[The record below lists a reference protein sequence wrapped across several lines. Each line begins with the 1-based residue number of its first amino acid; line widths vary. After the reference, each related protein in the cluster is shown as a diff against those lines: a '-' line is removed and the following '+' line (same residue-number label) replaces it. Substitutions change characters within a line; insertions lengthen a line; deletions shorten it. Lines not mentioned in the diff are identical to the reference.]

1 MFRPRQFCG
10 ILLVGL
16 MAVSVA
22 PAYYH
27 FVHYTSRSAPYLPV
41 PEKFDLRVLPNKT
54 ITFFSSDIGPTQYV
68 PNDSFPSV
76 LSQMKQAAKAW
87 NGLPTSDLRVAFGGL
102 FSQDTLQAAPGG
114 EIVFDDEIPPGLLAF
129 STHTAATT
137 PVADAEGNLF
147 FPITRAIV
155 HMHRDLTQVP
165 GPSFSEGFFLT
176 LVHEMGHALGLQH
189 TFTSSVMSTAVTRG
203 TSLSRP
209 LDVDDVAA
217 VSLLYPRNLAALTG
231 SITGTVTAGGAGVHL
246 ASVVALRA
254 GGGAVSALTNPDGSY
269 QIQGIPPGQ
278 YLLYVHPLPPTA
290 NIVFPVD
297 PDGNTLNPSGPF
309 TTVFYPNTINPL
321 QAVPIAVTAGAS
333 VDSKNFTV
341 QPRAGVTISD
351 VSTYSFFGN
360 NAVHTAYLDTT
371 SGLGTFVAQG
381 NGLGANGQAAP
392 GLNMHVLGGSAIV
405 RPGGLRGYGTTPTY
419 LAVDLQFGLAG
430 TPGPQHLVFSLPDY
444 AFVLP
449 AGLNLVSGQP
459 PSITSLAPVADG
471 SSTLAL
477 VGTNLVA
484 GSQVYFDGLPGVTSI
499 VDATHGTVVPPPGS
513 SGQRATVTVFNP
525 DGQNSMFVEAD
536 APPTYQYGVAPAPAV
551 VFAPASLPAGVEAM
565 VEITGTDTNFAEGQT
580 TIGFGSSDIFVRR
593 LWVLSPTHA
602 YANVVVM
609 PQAPVGTKMASA
621 ISGFQVFS
629 QADAF
634 QTTAAIPLQPVI
646 YPQLTNFFWAPSGVY
661 PGAIVTFSGAN
672 LGGSSAKV
680 TLNGAPVQVLIAA
693 QTALTVRIPKDAI
706 VGPGILGLNNGT
718 LDAYPVVVPIDP
730 APPIVYAVQNASAIN
745 VGGAV
750 AAHPGDT
757 LTAAVAGLG
766 DPGST
771 TPGAVDP
778 DSVHMLVGGVDQV
791 ATSVAGPFG
800 GRLYLVVFK
809 LPDAV
814 PTGDAVPLSAMVGS
828 RVSLPFRMPIQ

>member
-1 MFRPRQFCG
+1 MFRVRQLG
-10 ILLVGL
+10 AMLLVGM
-16 MAVSVA
+16 MAASVA

-27 FVHYTSRSAPYLPV
+27 FVHYTGRSAPYLPV

-54 ITFFSSDIGPTQYV
+54 ITFFSSDVGPTLYV

-76 LSQMKQAAKAW
+76 LSQMRQAAKAW
-87 NGLPTSDLRVAFGGL
+87 NGVATSDMRVTFGGL
-102 FSQDTLQAAPGG
+102 FSQDTLQTAPGG

-137 PVADAEGNLF
+137 PVQDADGNLF

-155 HMHRDLTQVP
+155 HMHKDLTQVP

-203 TSLSRP
+203 TALTRP

-217 VSLLYPRNLAALTG
+217 ISLLYPRNLAALTG
-231 SITGTVTAGGAGVHL
+231 TITGTVTAGGAGVHL

-254 GGGAVSALTNPDGSY
+254 SGGAVSALTNPDGTY
-269 QIQGIPPGQ
+269 QIEGIPPGQ

-297 PDGNTLNPSGPF
+297 PDGNTIPPSGPF

-321 QAVPIAVTAGAS
+321 QAVPISIAAGVTA
-333 VDSKNFTV
+333 DSKDFTV

-351 VSTYSFFGN
+351 VSTFSYFGN
-360 NAVHTAYLDTT
+360 NGVHTAYLDTT
-371 SGLGTFVAQG
+371 SGSGTFVAQG
-381 NGLGANGQAAP
+381 TGLGVNGKAAP
-392 GLNMHVLGGSAIV
+392 GLNLHILGGSAIPK
-405 RPGGLRGYGTTPTY
+405 PGGLRGYGTTPTY

-430 TPGPQHLVFSLPDY
+430 TPGPQHLIFSVPDY
-444 AFVLP
+444 SYVLP
-449 AGLNLVSGQP
+449 AGLNLVTGQP
-459 PSITSLAPVADG
+459 PSIASLTAADG
-471 SSTLAL
+471 SSALAV
-477 VGTNLVA
+477 VGANLVA
-484 GSQVYFDGLPGVTSI
+484 GSQIYFDGLPGVTSI
-499 VDATHGTVVPPPGS
+499 VDATHGTVVPPAGS

-536 APPTYQYGVAPAPAV
+536 APPTYQYGVAPAPAA

-565 VEITGTDTNFAEGQT
+565 VEITGTNTNFADGQT
-580 TIGFGSSDIFVRR
+580 TVGFGSSDIFVRR

-602 YANVVVM
+602 YANVVVT

-634 QTTAAIPLQPVI
+634 QTTAAIPLQPVV

-672 LGGSSAKV
+672 LGGSSATI
-680 TLNGAPVQVLIAA
+680 TLNGEPVPILIPAT
-693 QTALTVRIPKDAI
+693 TAMTIRIPKDLS
-706 VGPGILGLNNGT
+706 VGPAILRLNNGT
-718 LDAYPVVVPIDP
+718 LDAFPVVVSIDP
-730 APPIVYAVQNASAIN
+730 VPPIIYAVQNASA
-745 VGGAV
+745 VKVAGAV
-750 AAHPGDT
+750 AAHAGDT
-757 LTAAVAGLG
+757 LTAAIVGL
-766 DPGST
+766 DTSGSA
-771 TPGAVDP
+771 TPGPVDP
-778 DSVHMLVGGVDQV
+778 NSVHMIAGGVDQV
-791 ATSVAGPFG
+791 ATTVAGPYG
-800 GRLYLVVFK
+800 NGLYLVVFK
-809 LPDAV
+809 VPDAV
-814 PTGDAVPLSAMVGS
+814 PTGDAVPLSASVAGRIS
-828 RVSLPFRMPIQ
+828 QPFYIPIQ